1 VRIFNA
7 LCAVKIDRER
17 IQLLYKA
24 ERSTMNTTPRPLYAV
39 LLGVALTAP
48 MYAHAAEP
56 GFYVGG
62 QYGVSNKDES
72 PDALNALTV
81 NLYRELDYVPDVR
94 LNRFESNDTAWGFL
108 AGYQLFT
115 NLAFEGGYLSVGK
128 DVLRETSSGV
138 FLGDTSAESWS
149 TSLGVR
155 STGFAISAVGIL
167 PITYN
172 WELFARGGVY
182 LASNTLSF
190 YFVNQDGFG
199 DAGEA
204 TESSADMLAGAGA
217 AWTLAE
223 VYQLRAEYTRIFDA
237 GAEEYGETDVDLMT
251 IGITVRF

>member
-1 VRIFNA
+1 
-7 LCAVKIDRER
+7 
-17 IQLLYKA
+17 
-24 ERSTMNTTPRPLYAV
+24 MNTTSRTFYAV
-39 LLGVALTAP
+39 LLGLVATAP
-48 MYAHAAEP
+48 LYANAAEP

-62 QYGVSNKDES
+62 QYGITNKDES
-72 PDALNALTV
+72 PDALNAVTL
-81 NLYRELDYVPDVR
+81 NLYNELDYVPDVR
-94 LNRFESNDTAWGFL
+94 VSRFESNDTAWGFL
-108 AGYQLFT
+108 AGYQLLPY
-115 NLAFEGGYLSVGK
+115 LAFEGGYLSVGK
-128 DVLRETSSGV
+128 DVLRESSSGV
-138 FLGDTSAESWS
+138 FSGDNSAEAWS

-155 STGFAISAVGIL
+155 STGFALSAVGIL

-172 WELFARGGVY
+172 WELFARGGIY

-199 DAGEA
+199 DAGEVS
-204 TESSADMLAGAGA
+204 ESSGDLLAGAGA